1 MPLPRDPEAYFL
13 HPSQVNHR
21 RYEALRAYFIDHRST
36 EEVARQFGFVPGS
49 IRVLATLF
57 RQGKIGEFFRS
68 PAPAK
73 RGGALYDLPL
83 KEAILDLRAQR
94 LSVYDIARRLRRLR
108 RPVSHNTVWMV
119 LKEAGVDRLPKRTHR
134 QRELPPKIPLPV
146 ADKDEVSLTPGR
158 LLPCRAPLLFLFA
171 PYFERVHF
179 DALVHQARYRSTPR
193 IEAASYLRGLVA
205 LKLLAISRRNH
216 VMPLADDPGL
226 GLWASLNVLPKTT
239 ALSDWAYL
247 IGPNPHRALLRGVV
261 RARAELEAYPTES
274 FNLDFH
280 PIRHYGDPEVSR
292 LEKDF
297 VTRRGQSVN
306 VVVSAFGQEVGSREM
321 VYAKANV
328 LKEEKPEQVLEFVRF
343 WRETRGSAPK
353 EVVFDAHM
361 TTHEVLAELDRQ
373 GITFLTVRE
382 RRPKEVARVLAVPS
396 DRWESVEVDIES
408 RLYRTPRVLD
418 EEVEVRE
425 YPGTIRQ
432 IAAMDYGK
440 EKPTFLLTNDR
451 SRKPGTL
458 LTRYARRAL
467 IENNLGEQVH
477 FFHVDALS
485 SSVRIKVDLDVVLSV
500 VASGAYRWMA
510 RQLKGFE
517 TATANTIWSQLLD
530 RRGTVE
536 VTKDEVVVRV
546 RRFSRAPVL
555 LESMVSRDP
564 TPVSWLGGRRIRLE
578 LTRGEPQLAA

>member
-1 MPLPRDPEAYFL
+1 MPLPRDPVAYFL
-13 HPSQVNHR
+13 HPEQTNHR
-21 RYEALRAYFIDHRST
+21 RYEVLRAYFIEKLPT
-36 EEVARQFGFVPGS
+36 EEIARRFGLVPGS
-49 IRVLATLF
+49 VRVLATLF
-57 RQGKIGEFFRS
+57 RQGKIGEFFRDT
-68 PAPAK
+68 APHK
-73 RGGALYDLPL
+73 RGGALYDVPL

-94 LSVYDIARRLRRLR
+94 LSVYDIARRLRRLE
-108 RPVSHNTVWMV
+108 RPVSHQTVWMV

-146 ADKDEVSLTPGR
+146 ADKEAVSLAPGR
-158 LLPCRAPLLFLFA
+158 LLPSRAPLLFLFA
-171 PYFERVHF
+171 PYFERIRF
-179 DALVHQARYRSTPR
+179 DALVRAARYRSTPR
-193 IEAASYLRGLVA
+193 IEATSYLRSLLA

-226 GLWASLNVLPKTT
+226 GLWATLNVLPKTT

-247 IGPNPHRALLRGVV
+247 LGPTPHRALLRGVI
-261 RARAELEAYPTES
+261 RARAELEAFPTRS

-280 PIRHYGDPEVSR
+280 PIRHYGDPSVSR

-306 VVVSAFGQEVGSREM
+306 VVVSAFGQELGSREM

-328 LKEEKPEQVLEFVRF
+328 LKEEKPGQVLEFVRF
-343 WRETRGSAPK
+343 WRESRGELPQELA
-353 EVVFDAHM
+353 FDAHM
-361 TTHEVLAELDRQ
+361 TTHEMLAELDRQ

-382 RRPKEVARVLAVPS
+382 RRPKEVARVLAVPTE
-396 DRWESVEVDIES
+396 RWESASIDIAD
-408 RLYRTPRVLD
+408 RLYRTPKVLD
-418 EEVEVRE
+418 EEVEVSG

-510 RQLKGFE
+510 RQLRGFE
-517 TATANTIWSQLLD
+517 TATAATIWSQVLD

-536 VTKDEVVVRV
+536 VTEDEVVVRV

-555 LESMVSRDP
+555 LESRVSRDP
-564 TPVSWLGGRRIRLE
+564 TPISWLGGRRIRLE
-578 LTRGEPQLAA
+578 ITRGEPQLRG

>member
-21 RYEALRAYFIDHRST
+21 RYEALRAYFIEKLPT
-36 EEVARQFGFVPGS
+36 EEVARRFGFVPGS
-49 IRVLATLF
+49 VRVLATLF
-57 RQGKIGEFFRS
+57 RQGKIGEFFRN
-68 PAPAK
+68 PAPTK

-108 RPVSHNTVWMV
+108 RPVSHNTVWMI
-119 LKEAGVDRLPKRTHR
+119 LKEAGVDRLPKRTTR
-134 QRELPPKIPLPV
+134 RRELPPKIPLPY
-146 ADKDEVSLTPGR
+146 ADKDEISLTPGR

-171 PYFERVHF
+171 PYFERTHF
-179 DALVHQARYRSTPR
+179 DALVRSARYRSTPR
-193 IEAASYLRGLVA
+193 IEATSYARSLLA
-205 LKLLAISRRNH
+205 LKLLAVSRRNH

-239 ALSDWAYL
+239 ALSEWAYFL
-247 IGPNPHRALLRGVV
+247 GPTPHRALLRGVI
-261 RARAELEAYPTES
+261 RARAELDGYPTRS

-280 PIRHYGDPEVSR
+280 PIRHYGDPSISR

-306 VVVSAFGQEVGSREM
+306 VVVCAFGQEVGSREM

-343 WRETRGSAPK
+343 WRETRGELP
-353 EVVFDAHM
+353 EELVFDAHM
-361 TTHEVLAELDRQ
+361 TTHEVLADLDRQ

-382 RRPKEVARVLAVPS
+382 RRPKEVARVLSVPS
-396 DRWESVEVDIES
+396 ERWESVTVDIES

-418 EEVEVRE
+418 EEVEVQE

-432 IAAMDYGK
+432 IAALDYGK

-451 SRKPGTL
+451 RRKPGTL

-500 VASGAYRWMA
+500 VASGAYRWLA

-517 TATANTIWSQLLD
+517 TATAATIWSQLLD

-536 VTKDEVVVRV
+536 VGKDEVVVRV

-555 LESMVSRDP
+555 LESKVSRDP
-564 TPVSWLGGRRIRLE
+564 TPISWLGGRRVRLE
-578 LTRGEPQLAA
+578 VSRGEPQLSA